1 MTRIILETTYDE
13 PFTEQ
18 EWDHSLSKLSPCLHE
33 RDIRWVRSLVSPDR
47 RRTVCEFEAPDAE
60 MMRDAL
66 RRAGSSYDKLWVAEV
81 REP

>member
-1 MTRIILETTYDE
+1 MTRIILETSYDP

-18 EWDHSLSKLSPCLHE
+18 EWDKGQTQLSPCLQE
-33 RDIRWVRSLVSPDR
+33 RDIRWIRSLVSPDR

-60 MMRDAL
+60 MMRDSL
-66 RRAGSSYDKLWVAEV
+66 RRAGASYDKLWVAEV